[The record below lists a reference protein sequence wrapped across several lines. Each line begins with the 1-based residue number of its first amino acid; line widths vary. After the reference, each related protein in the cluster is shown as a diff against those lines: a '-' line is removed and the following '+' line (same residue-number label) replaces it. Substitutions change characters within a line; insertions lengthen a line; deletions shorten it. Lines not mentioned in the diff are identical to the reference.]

1 MFNELRKIFIKRK
14 LKHELGHPYLL
25 LSDKDLE
32 KLNKGYGVTFY
43 IDDCFLDCDLLS
55 EKLLNSEVDLIESC
69 DKNIVVILKE
79 ELR

>member
-43 IDDCFLDCDLLS
+43 IEEYVPEIIVKS
-55 EKLLNSEVDLIESC
+55 EKSYNEMISECNWHRVT
-69 DKNIVVILKE
+69 VI
-79 ELR
+79 RRI